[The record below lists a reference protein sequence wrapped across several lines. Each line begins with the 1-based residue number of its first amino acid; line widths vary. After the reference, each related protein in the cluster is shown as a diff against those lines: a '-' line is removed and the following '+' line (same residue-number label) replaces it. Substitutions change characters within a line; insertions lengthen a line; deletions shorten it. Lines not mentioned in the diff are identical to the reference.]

1 MDEEMLFSLSYEQ
14 MTQMAEEEIK
24 QCDFRR
30 DGTHYVWEVNK
41 AHDILRFWYLLA
53 LRGHTGLSTTRVEA
67 DYKRLKT
74 LISQRNEGN
83 DAGKIPTSVAT
94 AAAGA
99 DCAGRPRC
107 ETAGPGGDAGYRA
120 GAGAGRGR
128 PGVRAEPARLLPAHG
143 SRGLAAYPAPRTCS
157 WPSS

>member
-1 MDEEMLFSLSYEQ
+1 MDDEMMFSLSYEQ

-53 LRGHTGLSTTRVEA
+53 LRGHTGLATTRVEA

-74 LISQRNEGN
+74 LISR
-83 DAGKIPTSVAT
+83 KRLAT
-94 AAAGA
+94 AA
-99 DCAGRPRC
+99 C
-107 ETAGPGGDAGYRA
+107 ESGY
-120 GAGAGRGR
+120 GI
-128 PGVRAEPARLLPAHG
+128 VSLELHLI
-143 SRGLAAYPAPRTCS
+143 
-157 WPSS
+157 